1 MRRIIILSLS
11 FMLGVVFVGAF
22 AGVTLAQT
30 GKVFKWK
37 FASHMTPATTSA
49 QQEAEW
55 CRWIE
60 KRTNGRLVLK
70 PYWKGEICGPR
81 DIIKAIQS
89 GLTETGGFVPAY
101 TPGQTPLWN
110 VTFLPFLG
118 PARVDHTMIAHWW
131 AGKHWAMVEELD
143 KWNGVFVGSTA
154 VGGYE
159 IMGNKPIRKAEDF
172 EGVRIRATGDIGKI
186 FKKFGAIPMTV
197 PISEVY
203 TALST
208 GVVDAICSSGPRS
221 QFGHKLYEH
230 AKYYTRGIGVN
241 NPPNIFAINKDR
253 WAELPDDIKNI
264 FPNLQFDFTV
274 WQMQSEYAPADLK
287 KISDTY
293 KARGIETIDFPAE
306 ERAKLVAEARAVWQD
321 WVKRSKLGE
330 RGNQVLE
337 AFAAATEAAEKIY
350 PDGVK

>member
-1 MRRIIILSLS
+1 MVGIA
-11 FMLGVVFVGAF
+11 FVGAF
-22 AGVTLAQT
+22 AGITLAET

-37 FASHMTPATTSA
+37 FASHMTPATSYGK
-49 QQEAEW
+49 QQAEW
-55 CRWIE
+55 CKWVE
-60 KRTNGRLVLK
+60 KRTNGRLILK

-81 DIIKAIQS
+81 DIIKAIKS
-89 GLTETGGFVPAY
+89 GLAETGGFVPAY

-118 PARVDHTMIAHWW
+118 PARVDHTMIATYW
-131 AGKHWAMVEELD
+131 AAKHWALMEESN
-143 KWNGVFVGSTA
+143 KWNAVYVGGTA

-172 EGVRIRATGDIGKI
+172 DGVRIRATGDIGKT

-208 GVVDAICSSGPRS
+208 GVVDAVCSSGPRS

-230 AKYYTRGIGVN
+230 SKYYIRGLGVN
-241 NPPNIFAINKDR
+241 DPPTIFAINKDK

-264 FPNLQFDFTV
+264 FPTLQYDFTI
-274 WQMQSEYAPADLK
+274 WMQESEYEPAKLK
-287 KISDTY
+287 EIADTY
-293 KARGIETIDFPAE
+293 KEKGIETIDFPPE
-306 ERAKLVAEARAVWQD
+306 ERAKLVAQARGVWQD
-321 WVKRSKLGE
+321 WIQRSNLGE
-330 RGNQVLE
+330 AGKQVLE
-337 AFAAATEAAEKIY
+337 AFIAASEAALKIY